1 MRPTVKQLLITACA
15 SFMTVTVGCTDLPT
29 EYGKTSGNSAYSSIN
44 GYGTFRLA
52 LENAGFAD
60 REIVRLTDRLKNN
73 TDLVVWAPQND
84 WALNPPAV
92 TWLDSWLQAG
102 NHTLLYIA
110 PDNGSEVEYW
120 TLATPLAPAEQRLEY
135 RRRTAKSQTER
146 MQLQLN
152 PVLTPSYKWFTLT
165 PLPNPETIKG
175 SKGPWKPGVKGAID
189 SPLTPLEHAIKTTKK
204 TAKGSVAAQNTLTQY
219 VDRSLLETENG
230 TTYVAEIT
238 SPQWNDS
245 RIIVVSAGSLLSN
258 FGLTQRTNQL
268 LADRIIQEVLSAKN
282 SGLRVGFLNS
292 DGSPLIVSTA
302 SDGPPIAAGMEFLT
316 VWPISLLTMHGI
328 FLGFV
333 ICLMLLPIFGRP
345 KRIVRNEAGNFGDHL
360 DAVAALMKRA
370 GGKKYAR
377 AKISDYMK
385 RIRGET
391 AGPWVIKELAP
402 QKSVPMHTLRPSR
415 LSMDTVSPGSG
426 EPIKSTYSKSNAT
439 APSLTQMPSKGMNAA
454 VKSQPDGKNIE

>member
-1 MRPTVKQLLITACA
+1 MKPIAKQLLTITFA
-15 SFMTVTVGCTDLPT
+15 SCVAVTVGCTDLST
-29 EYGKTSGNSAYSSIN
+29 EYGKTGGNSAYSSIN

-52 LENAGFAD
+52 LENAGFSD

-84 WALNPPAV
+84 KPLNTEAV

-120 TLATPLAPAEQRLEY
+120 TSTTPLAPAEKRLEY

-152 PVLTPSYKWFTLT
+152 PVPTPSYKWFTLT
-165 PLPNPETIKG
+165 PLPNPERIKG
-175 SKGPWKPGVKGAID
+175 SQGPWKSGLKGVID

-204 TAKGSVAAQNTLTQY
+204 PAKVSTAAQNTLTEY
-219 VDRSLLETENG
+219 EDRSLLETENG

-238 SPQWNDS
+238 SPRWSNSQ
-245 RIIVVSAGSLLSN
+245 IIVVSSGALLSN
-258 FGLTQRTNQL
+258 FGLTQRPNQL
-268 LADRIIQEVLSAKN
+268 LADRIIQEAASVKN
-282 SGLRVGFLNS
+282 SGMRVGFLNNN
-292 DGSPLIVSTA
+292 GSPLVVSTA
-302 SDGPPIAAGMEFLT
+302 NDATPVALGMEFLT
-316 VWPISLLTMHGI
+316 VWPLSLLTMHGI
-328 FLGFV
+328 FLGFI

-345 KRIVRNEAGNFGDHL
+345 KRIVRNQTGNFGDHL
-360 DAVAALMKRA
+360 DAIAALMQRA

-377 AKISDYMK
+377 EKISDYMK

-391 AGPWVIKELAP
+391 AGPWIIKELAP
-402 QKSVPMHTLRPSR
+402 EKPVPMQTLRPSR
-415 LSMDTVSPGSG
+415 LSQETVSPSSP
-426 EPIKSTYSKSNAT
+426 ELIESTKPQSNAPEPT
-439 APSLTQMPSKGMNAA
+439 LPQMPTEGTNDA
-454 VKSQPDGKNIE
+454 VKSQLDGKNIE